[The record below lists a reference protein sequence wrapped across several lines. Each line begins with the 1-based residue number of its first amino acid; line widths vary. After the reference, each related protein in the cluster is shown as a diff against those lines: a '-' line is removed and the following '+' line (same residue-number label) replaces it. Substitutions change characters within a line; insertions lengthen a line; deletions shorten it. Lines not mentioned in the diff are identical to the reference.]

1 MSLHGPMAS
10 VCSDAATRPELNV
23 AHSDFFQREPLVD
36 PVSPVVISCFDGQ
49 SKANIGVKTR
59 GRTMRRRDFVKAI
72 GGAAAS
78 WSLPARA
85 QERMRR
91 IGVLMN
97 IAADDQEAQLYMA
110 AFQQGLQELGWTVG
124 RNLRLDHRWGPS
136 SQERTRQQVA
146 ELLALSPDVVL
157 ATGGAPLDALQRAS
171 RTVPVVFPQSI
182 DPVGQGNV
190 ASLARPGGN
199 ITGFAQFEYSL
210 SGKWLQLLK
219 EIAPGVARVGV
230 LRNNPPGAAGIGQWA
245 VIQAFAELIGVEC
258 TPLGFSDA
266 NEIERGIAAFE
277 RDGSGGLIVQ
287 LNALATAHRQTIIA
301 SAARHRLPAM
311 YPFRYFAA
319 DGGLISYGADL
330 TIQYRR
336 AAGYVDR
343 ILKGEKPADLPV
355 QKPTKYDLTINLKTA
370 KALGLDIPATVLAR
384 ADEVIE

>member
-97 IAADDQEAQLYMA
+97 IAADDQQAQLYLG

-124 RNLRLDHRWGPS
+124 RNLRIEQRWGPS
-136 SQERTRQQVA
+136 NEERIRQQAA
-146 ELLALSPDVVL
+146 ELVAFAPDVIL
-157 ATGGAPLDALQRAS
+157 WAGQGGQSIRQVS
-171 RTVPVVFPQSI
+171 RTVPVVLAQSI
-182 DPVGQGNV
+182 DPVGQGLV
-190 ASLARPGGN
+190 ASLARPAGN
-199 ITGFAQFEYSL
+199 ITGFTQFEYGL
-210 SGKWLQLLK
+210 SGKWLQLFK
-219 EIAPGVARVGV
+219 EIAPDVTRVGV
-230 LRNNPPGAAGIGQWA
+230 LRGPDAVAGIGPWA
-245 VIQAFAELIGVEC
+245 VIQAFAEPIGVEC
-258 TPLGFSDA
+258 TPLSVNDP
-266 NEIERGIAAFE
+266 NEIERSIAAFE
-277 RDGSGGLIVQ
+277 RGGPGGLIIT
-287 LNALATAHRQTIIA
+287 LNALATSHRQTIIA
-301 SAARHRLPAM
+301 SAARHRLPAI
-311 YPFRYFAA
+311 YPMRYFAEA
-319 DGGLISYGADL
+319 GGLVSYGADL
-330 TIQYRR
+330 TDQYRR

-343 ILKGEKPADLPV
+343 ILRGDKPADLPV
-355 QKPTKYDLTINLKTA
+355 QKATKYELTINLKTA
-370 KALGLDIPATVLAR
+370 KALGLDVPASVLVR